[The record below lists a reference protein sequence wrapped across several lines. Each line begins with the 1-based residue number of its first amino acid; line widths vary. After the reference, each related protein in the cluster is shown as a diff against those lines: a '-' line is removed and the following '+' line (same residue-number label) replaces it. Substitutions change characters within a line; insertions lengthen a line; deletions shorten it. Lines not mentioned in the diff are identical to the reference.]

1 MVGSLVRINRAYQTN
16 PALLAGQERRSERVA
31 FFICAP
37 KRPLGPCSPGLALHR
52 IAAIDS
58 GAVFSDPSAF
68 TDDSGDKAHDD
79 LFRFAYRRTSS
90 RFPFSLLGLG
100 LLLAGG
106 FKTVERYHSCV
117 LRRKPRDG
125 QRLECRRFA
134 SADRFHQRFRR
145 ADFLSPG
152 RLHLRLPGGRAG
164 SRPLRGWAAGG
175 QRDSRRCRRALGN
188 QRFPLRLRRTL
199 RYCRVQGLLGLR
211 SSQPT
216 SKGH

>member
-1 MVGSLVRINRAYQTN
+1 MTA
-16 PALLAGQERRSERVA
+16 
-31 FFICAP
+31 
-37 KRPLGPCSPGLALHR
+37 
-52 IAAIDS
+52 

-106 FKTVERYHSCV
+106 FKTVERYHFLRTAQEAQGTVSALNAGGSHPQIDFTSVSGERISYPQGGFIFGYQVGEPVRV
-117 LRRKPRDG
+117 LYEAGRPA
-125 QRLECRRFA
+125 A
-134 SADRFHQRFRR
+134 SAIVDDAGALWGNSAFLCGFGALFGIVGFR
-145 ADFLSPG
+145 
-152 RLHLRLPGGRAG
+152 
-164 SRPLRGWAAGG
+164 
-175 QRDSRRCRRALGN
+175 
-188 QRFPLRLRRTL
+188 
-199 RYCRVQGLLGLR
+199 GLLGLR